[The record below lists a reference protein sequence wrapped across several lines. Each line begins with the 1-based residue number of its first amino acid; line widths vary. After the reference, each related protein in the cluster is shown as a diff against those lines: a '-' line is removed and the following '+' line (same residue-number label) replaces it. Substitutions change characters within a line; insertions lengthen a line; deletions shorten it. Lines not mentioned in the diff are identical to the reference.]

1 MVLGGTAHE
10 GVWESATAARWVE
23 DGTRIWP
30 TVRERVFHVKPR
42 RTAGLAAC
50 GAGGNVEVFAQGRG
64 RSTRR
69 ALTSQPRQRPRRP
82 REPAIDHTATRSW
95 GAAVH
100 VCSRVGEVGGLPG
113 QHAVPRR
120 WAVRGFCAT
129 RPTPGE
135 WSPDLLGQRDHL
147 TVGGGRITLPGATAH
162 PWVRRV
168 ARRDVAHRD
177 PGTGPARFCLR
188 GRLARSPHLCASR
201 GTCEHCEL
209 GTVVR
214 AVLRSA
220 NAGPHRGPEPCARR
234 PEFDD
239 AEPTLPRSGPCR
251 WCRGAQPSRR
261 TEVRN
266 REAASLGP
274 EPRVSSAEIRSRRV
288 MLRSGIA
295 SASCSLR
302 KGESVASRS

>member
-147 TVGGGRITLPGATAH
+147 TVGGGRITLPDATAH
-162 PWVRRV
+162 PWVRRS
-168 ARRDVAHRD
+168 RDGTSRTGIRGPVRQGSACEGGWRVAHTCARL
-177 PGTGPARFCLR
+177 GGPASI
-188 GRLARSPHLCASR
+188 ASWAQLCAR
-201 GTCEHCEL
+201 C
-209 GTVVR
+209 
-214 AVLRSA
+214 
-220 NAGPHRGPEPCARR
+220 
-234 PEFDD
+234 
-239 AEPTLPRSGPCR
+239 
-251 WCRGAQPSRR
+251 
-261 TEVRN
+261 
-266 REAASLGP
+266 
-274 EPRVSSAEIRSRRV
+274 
-288 MLRSGIA
+288 
-295 SASCSLR
+295 
-302 KGESVASRS
+302 